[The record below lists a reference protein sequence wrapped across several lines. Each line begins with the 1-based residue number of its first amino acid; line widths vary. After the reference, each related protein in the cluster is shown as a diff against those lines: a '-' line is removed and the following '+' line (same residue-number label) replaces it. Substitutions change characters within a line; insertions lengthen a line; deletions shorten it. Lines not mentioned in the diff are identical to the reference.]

1 MCTNQT
7 NATNQGASGNQANPP
22 AGSSLV
28 ASHAGSDAQTPPV
41 KETAAFAAYE
51 KAIEGYQFQV
61 GRYNIWMN
69 YYAIF
74 VGALFVAL
82 YSIWPKSEVGTL
94 CCACK
99 PVCGK
104 APAAIAESQKWILPL
119 IISVLG
125 WITSLCWYGALLG
138 YRKWN
143 EHWIGVVQKI
153 ERIIV
158 GEENPLQTLLLD
170 KYPKVYS
177 DTPKSC
183 SEDATSRYARGYI
196 STQKVT
202 GIFIFFVALAWGFV
216 ITCILYQWCCEWTL
230 WSIILSVLC
239 SFLTVVSLCRLHWGR
254 SIFYSSDINR

>member
-1 MCTNQT
+1 MCTNSNTQPS
-7 NATNQGASGNQANPP
+7 NGQQLSP
-22 AGSSLV
+22 
-28 ASHAGSDAQTPPV
+28 DAFIENSQKMNTF
-41 KETAAFAAYE
+41 TAYE

-82 YSIWPKSEVGTL
+82 YSIWPKSEIETL

-104 APAAIAESQKWILPL
+104 APAAVAESQEWFLPL

-125 WITSLCWYGALLG
+125 WIASLCWYGALLG

-143 EHWIGVVQKI
+143 EHWIKVVQGI
-153 ERIIV
+153 EMVLNKDVYPNVYTAQPERPQKESLWKRIKNIFRC
-158 GEENPLQTLLLD
+158 N
-170 KYPKVYS
+170 
-177 DTPKSC
+177 KSKC
-183 SEDATSRYARGYI
+183 YAPGFV
-196 STQKVT
+196 STQKIT
-202 GIFIFFVALAWGFV
+202 GIFIFFAALAWGGL
-216 ITCILYQWCCEWTL
+216 ITYILYQWCCGWNL

-239 SFLTVVSLCRLHWGR
+239 GFLTVVLLCRLHWGKSR
-254 SIFYSSDINR
+254 FYSSTIIDR